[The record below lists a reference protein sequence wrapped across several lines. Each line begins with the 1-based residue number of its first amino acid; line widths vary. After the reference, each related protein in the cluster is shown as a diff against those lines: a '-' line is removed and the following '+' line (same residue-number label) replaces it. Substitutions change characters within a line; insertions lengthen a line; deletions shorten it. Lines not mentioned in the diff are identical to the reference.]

1 MTSEVRIPYAFHQGK
16 KKKKEKKRWQLGT
29 LLLFL
34 KILRVYFVIAD
45 RNVFEDTVTQQHLA
59 YSVYFFPL
67 YLSIDLKLL

>member
-1 MTSEVRIPYAFHQGK
+1 MTSEVRIPYAFHRGGGGG
-16 KKKKEKKRWQLGT
+16 EKKRWQLGT

-34 KILRVYFVIAD
+34 KIVRVYFVIAD
-45 RNVFEDTVTQQHLA
+45 RNVFENTVTQQHLA

>member
-1 MTSEVRIPYAFHQGK
+1 MTSEVRIPYAFHRVGG
-16 KKKKEKKRWQLGT
+16 EKKRWQLGT

-34 KILRVYFVIAD
+34 KIVRVYFVIAD
-45 RNVFEDTVTQQHLA
+45 RNVFENTVTQQHLA